1 MNSWN
6 KLKKGKPK
14 TKSKNAFENLKS
26 NFIFKKILGYM
37 KKDKSLEII
46 RYNKK
51 LQNRLN
57 ISINDYKEY
66 YQHI

>member
-26 NFIFKKILGYM
+26 NFIFKKILGY
-37 KKDKSLEII
+37 KK
-46 RYNKK
+46 R
-51 LQNRLN
+51 
-57 ISINDYKEY
+57 
-66 YQHI
+66 